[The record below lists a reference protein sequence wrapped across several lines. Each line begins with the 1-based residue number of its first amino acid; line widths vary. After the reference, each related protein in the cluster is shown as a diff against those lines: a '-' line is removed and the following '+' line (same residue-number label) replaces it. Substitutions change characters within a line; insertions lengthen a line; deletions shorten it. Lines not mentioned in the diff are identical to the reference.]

1 MSCLCSYYLLDKSP
15 WGCFSKEVLK
25 IFSNARLYNAEDSQ
39 IYGDAVTMEAAFKSL
54 PPPEKKKK
62 KEQQQKQES
71 SDEESSSEEEEPS
84 SEEEESSSEEEES
97 SSEEEESSSEEE
109 QPGNDPVTERMQRAI
124 AAIRACKERRRIL
137 SLHFEELPSRA
148 ELPDYYAI
156 VKQPV
161 DLQTIESRVEKG

>member
-1 MSCLCSYYLLDKSP
+1 MSCLFSYYLLDKSP

-71 SDEESSSEEEEPS
+71 SD
-84 SEEEESSSEEEES
+84 EESSSEEEES